1 MGSPRSPNFQAMQ
14 AARSRSPARTPPSI
28 KARAQSAIRL
38 PTQHPISSEISN
50 SGNNISK
57 NIVSEPVLSA
67 SNPNQDTEVPNVKP
81 DIASISSNIQETF
94 AETSEKPSDNSDNT
108 SPRPEFKT
116 HVSRE
121 SDGAPRSISP
131 IIEKSWRSP
140 LPTFKLGSTG
150 HITSG
155 SISSAPGSIT
165 PIGSRRV
172 LDSTS
177 TMTGETKKAEI
188 TRTNSNASN
197 LSNLSQTA
205 QDIYMSISSD
215 LTGLATYAQST
226 YALDELF
233 GIDQGTKFL
242 HTKNVSKGSK
252 T

>member
-94 AETSEKPSDNSDNT
+94 AETSEKPSENSDNT

-116 HVSRE
+116 HVS

-233 GIDQGTKFL
+233 GIDQGTNLL
-242 HTKNVSKGSK
+242 HTNNV
-252 T
+252 

>member
-1 MGSPRSPNFQAMQ
+1 MTKVSSNTVVM
-14 AARSRSPARTPPSI
+14 PSNSKEPLTGI
-28 KARAQSAIRL
+28 EQYND
-38 PTQHPISSEISN
+38 SEISRTE
-50 SGNNISK
+50 S
-57 NIVSEPVLSA
+57 SA
-67 SNPNQDTEVPNVKP
+67 NGC
-81 DIASISSNIQETF
+81 
-94 AETSEKPSDNSDNT
+94 NT
-108 SPRPEFKT
+108 L
-116 HVSRE
+116 E
-121 SDGAPRSISP
+121 SDPRSISP

-233 GIDQGTKFL
+233 GIDQGTNFL
-242 HTKNVSKGSK
+242 HTNNV
-252 T
+252 